1 MIAGEFLVLAAAL
14 VAATIYIVRLQAELG
29 DCNEA
34 MDEAEEALEAADK
47 AVELYQ
53 RVLMDVANKQ
63 ATLEVTD
70 DGHIIATHRSFGKVQ
85 VH

>member
-14 VAATIYIVRLQAELG
+14 VAATFYIVRLQAELG

-70 DGHIIATHRSFGKVQ
+70 DGHIIATHGAFGKVQ
-85 VH
+85 IH

>member
-1 MIAGEFLVLAAAL
+1 MIAGEFLILAAAL

-34 MDEAEEALEAADK
+34 IEEAEEALEAADK

-53 RVLMDVANKQ
+53 QVLMDVAHNQ

-70 DGHIIATHRSFGKVQ
+70 DGSIVATHRAFGKVQ

>member
-14 VAATIYIVRLQAELG
+14 VVAAIYIVRLQTELG

-34 MDEAEEALEAADK
+34 MDDAEEALEAADK
-47 AVELYQ
+47 AVSVYQ
-53 RVLMDVANKQ
+53 QVLTDVAHNQ
-63 ATLEVTD
+63 ATLEVTE

>member
-47 AVELYQ
+47 AVEVYQ
-53 RVLMDVANKQ
+53 RVLMDVAHKQ

-70 DGHIIATHRSFGKVQ
+70 DGYIIATHGAFGKVQ
-85 VH
+85 IH

>member
-14 VAATIYIVRLQAELG
+14 VAATIHIVRLQVELG

-63 ATLEVTD
+63 ATLEVTE
-70 DGHIIATHRSFGKVQ
+70 DGHIIATHGAFGKVQ
-85 VH
+85 IH

>member
-47 AVELYQ
+47 AVEVYQ
-53 RVLMDVANKQ
+53 RVLMDVAHNHT
-63 ATLEVTD
+63 TLEVTE
-70 DGHIIATHRSFGKVQ
+70 DGTLIATHRSFGKIQ
-85 VH
+85 IH